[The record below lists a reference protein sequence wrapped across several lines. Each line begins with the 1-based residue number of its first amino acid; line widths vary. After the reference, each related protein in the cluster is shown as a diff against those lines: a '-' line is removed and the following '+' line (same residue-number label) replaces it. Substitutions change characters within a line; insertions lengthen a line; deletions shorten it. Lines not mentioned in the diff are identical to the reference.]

1 MIDLLKEIWQTM
13 SNNKLRTALTGVAVA
28 WGIFMLIV
36 LMGMSRGVV
45 NAFNDNRRSQGAN
58 MLKVWGGVTTEPW
71 RGYKEGRT
79 IELKESDMARVATD
93 NPVQAA
99 SVSAEI
105 SGRSLTISTPRDYM
119 ISRYTGVY
127 PVEAELRALN
137 MARGRFI
144 NDVDIRDHRKVMV
157 LSEQNAITLFGNIDA
172 AVGKAVKA
180 GDLSFKVVGV
190 YDSDWA
196 RTVYIPYTT
205 AKSLD
210 GSGDA
215 VDNITV
221 ELRNVSSVE
230 DGELAES
237 RTRRTLSGAHNF
249 RADDES
255 AVWVWNRFTQQLQ
268 MKQGMSI
275 LETAVWIIGLFTLL
289 SGIIGVSNIMFVSV
303 KERTHEI
310 GIRRAIGAK
319 PRSILT
325 QIVLESVAI
334 TTLFGYVGI
343 VAGTLITEVI
353 ARLSESVEFLKNPR
367 MDLSVA
373 LTVTIVLVIA
383 GMCAGLFPA
392 LKALK
397 IKPVEALRDE

>member
-45 NAFNDNRRSQGAN
+45 NSFNDNRRSQGSN

-93 NPVQAA
+93 NPVQTA

-105 SGRSLTISTPRDYM
+105 NGRNLTISTPHDYM
-119 ISRYTGVY
+119 VSRYTGVY
-127 PVEAELRALN
+127 PVEAELRALD
-137 MARGRFI
+137 MTRGRFI

-157 LSEQNAITLFGNIDA
+157 LSEQNAITLFGNVEA
-172 AVGKAVKA
+172 AMGQAVKA

-205 AKSLD
+205 ARSL
-210 GSGDA
+210 SGNGDV

-221 ELRNVSSVE
+221 ELRNVSSKA

-237 RTRRTLSGAHNF
+237 RTRRTLGGIHNF

-319 PRSILT
+319 PRAILT
-325 QIVLESVAI
+325 QIVFESVAI
-334 TTLFGYVGI
+334 TTLFGYIGI
-343 VAGTLITEVI
+343 VAGTALTELI
-353 ARLSESVEFLKNPR
+353 AQLSEGTDFLKNPR

-373 LTVTIVLVIA
+373 LTVTVVLVVA